1 MKTDSEDVEY
11 MSQIHLITMGR
22 LDAHFQVEVEL
33 KQCVGLWTNYGLPKA
48 SFLISLVQ
56 KAAIR
61 WKKCISS
68 PIYCEN
74 NKMSGVYL
82 NRGSLFT

>member
-1 MKTDSEDVEY
+1 
-11 MSQIHLITMGR
+11 MGQ

-33 KQCVGLWTNYGLPKA
+33 KQCVGLWTNYSLPNG

-61 WKKCISS
+61 WKKMYIFSD
-68 PIYCEN
+68 
-74 NKMSGVYL
+74 L
-82 NRGSLFT
+82 L